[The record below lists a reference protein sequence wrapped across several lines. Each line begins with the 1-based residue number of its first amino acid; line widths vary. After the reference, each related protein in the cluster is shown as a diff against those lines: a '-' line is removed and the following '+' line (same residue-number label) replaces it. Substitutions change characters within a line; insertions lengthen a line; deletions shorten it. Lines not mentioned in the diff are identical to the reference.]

1 MTRPRKP
8 LVREVN
14 PHLIC
19 VLCSGYFIEATTIVE
34 CLHSFCRSCLLKY
47 LENNK
52 FCPICDVQ
60 LHKNNPMLSV
70 RCDPILQQ
78 LVYKLVP
85 GLYAK
90 EMARRRKYYSE
101 LGGPSSDSE
110 NVEFPIADTY
120 FSPSDSISLSLEFV
134 SYGPKEEGCCN
145 ENDHENNGDKQAVHH
160 RRYLQCPAAVTM
172 SHLKKFLRM
181 KYNLGHDYNVE
192 ILYSGEV
199 LNDEFSLMDVAY
211 TFSWNKASPMRFQ
224 FRMYQKPIP
233 PPIEKIVEKEE
244 SAVEIPEP
252 IEESVDEP
260 MDDNVEEVADD
271 SIDGIGD
278 EQNDDQEETD
288 LQQEKVKQDEEEEDD
303 EEDIALNKRLEDAV
317 EEETIEEI
325 EEEESPPELS
335 PPREPIVSKEPER
348 PNGLKRP
355 PVLENHLLK
364 EPEPKKAKRSPSP
377 KVEPLR
383 FKHDDKRFLEDMIEE
398 DTDEDRLHI
407 SPSEEEKSPI
417 PVLEP
422 VPVEKTRSEERRRE
436 RKKSKKGKHH
446 HHHRHHDRKRCD
458 SPPAAT
464 IVHSPENDIMKLKV
478 KLTAIKNCN
487 NMVKGY
493 SVVEGGIDDKKEP
506 KENGHSTK
514 MERHLEK
521 QEKVK
526 IQKEEEAPKKP
537 EVASYNNNN
546 NNNNN
551 NNHNNNNTNNN
562 GTNNTE
568 FSRRL
573 EINKEKL
580 LQMRNIRKSVP
591 KQNGTLKVE
600 PLKMPPSSITVSKIT
615 AAEKRQMEQQKLLM
629 NRNNSNGL
637 DPKRPSLEIML
648 VNAPRKTEVPEVK
661 PEVKK
666 VIRPTPPSIPLSRL
680 PKGVLPK
687 SSPPPLRAVKP
698 AHEEALDLSGKSSRK
713 SPEVFPEP
721 PTLKIPM
728 LGKPP
733 MVGYGSAR
741 PCKPNQSVRQIPNPS
756 ALLYRQHCLNGRAL
770 PPPVVPLSSLRQMES
785 MTKKIEKVAAGLSV
799 KAAASYAAK

>member
-1 MTRPRKP
+1 
-8 LVREVN
+8 
-14 PHLIC
+14 
-19 VLCSGYFIEATTIVE
+19 
-34 CLHSFCRSCLLKY
+34 
-47 LENNK
+47 
-52 FCPICDVQ
+52 
-60 LHKNNPMLSV
+60 
-70 RCDPILQQ
+70 
-78 LVYKLVP
+78 
-85 GLYAK
+85 
-90 EMARRRKYYSE
+90 
-101 LGGPSSDSE
+101 
-110 NVEFPIADTY
+110 
-120 FSPSDSISLSLEFV
+120 
-134 SYGPKEEGCCN
+134 
-145 ENDHENNGDKQAVHH
+145 
-160 RRYLQCPAAVTM
+160 
-172 SHLKKFLRM
+172 
-181 KYNLGHDYNVE
+181 
-192 ILYSGEV
+192 
-199 LNDEFSLMDVAY
+199 
-211 TFSWNKASPMRFQ
+211 MRFQ
-224 FRMYQKPIP
+224 FRMYQKPSP
-233 PPIEKIVEKEE
+233 PTIEKIVEKEE
-244 SAVEIPEP
+244 AAADIPEH
-252 IEESVDEP
+252 IEESVDEA
-260 MDDNVEEVADD
+260 MDETVGEIADN

-278 EQNDDQEETD
+278 DQNDVQEDVEME
-288 LQQEKVKQDEEEEDD
+288 LEKSKQVDEEEED
-303 EEDIALNKRLEDAV
+303 EEDIALNKRLAKVV

-335 PPREPIVSKEPER
+335 PPREPVAPKEPER

-355 PVLENHLLK
+355 PILENHSK
-364 EPEPKKAKRSPSP
+364 EPEPKKPKRSPSP

-422 VPVEKTRSEERRRE
+422 VVEEKPRSEERRRE

-493 SVVEGGIDDKKEP
+493 SVVEGGIDDKKES

-514 MERHLEK
+514 TERHLEK

-526 IQKEEEAPKKP
+526 VQKEEEPPKKP
-537 EVASYNNNN
+537 EVVTYNNNN
-546 NNNNN
+546 NNTNNN
-551 NNHNNNNTNNN
+551 NNHNNNNNNN
-562 GTNNTE
+562 SPPNNHD
-568 FSRRL
+568 FGRRL
-573 EINKEKL
+573 ELNKEKL

-648 VNAPRKTEVPEVK
+648 VNAPRKAEVPEVK

-666 VIRPTPPSIPLSRL
+666 VMRPTPPSIPLSRL

-713 SPEVFPEP
+713 SPDIVPEP

-733 MVGYGSAR
+733 MIGYGSAR